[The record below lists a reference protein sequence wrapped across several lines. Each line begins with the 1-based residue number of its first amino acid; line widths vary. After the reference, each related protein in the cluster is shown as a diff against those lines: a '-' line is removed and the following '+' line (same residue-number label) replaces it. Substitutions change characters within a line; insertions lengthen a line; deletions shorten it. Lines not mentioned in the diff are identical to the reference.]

1 MRIST
6 VSERTDLSVDTLRY
20 YERIGL
26 IPPIDRSKNGVRDY
40 TETDIKRIE
49 FIKCLKKAGLSIKAL
64 TEYME
69 LLQQGDGTMEARK
82 EILVNQRKELASKL
96 EEMQETL
103 DFLDYKIGV
112 YEDRLFKKIEK
123 EIISAGD

>member
-1 MRIST
+1 MKIST
-6 VSERTDLSVDTLRY
+6 VSERTDLSADTLRY

-26 IPPIDRSKNGVRDY
+26 IPPIDRSNNGIRDY
-40 TETDIKRIE
+40 TETDIKRVE

-69 LLQQGDGTMEARK
+69 LLQQGDETLEVRK
-82 EILVNQRKELASKL
+82 EILINQREVLAAEI

-112 YEDRLFKKIEK
+112 YEDRIFRSVEK
-123 EIISAGD
+123 EIVQIEE

>member
-6 VSERTDLSVDTLRY
+6 ASERTDLSADTLRY

-26 IPPIDRSKNGVRDY
+26 IPTIGRTESGIRDY
-40 TETDIKRIE
+40 DDDDIKRIE
-49 FIKCLKKAGLSIKAL
+49 FIQCLKKAGLSIKAL

-69 LLQQGDGTMEARK
+69 LLQQGDETLEARK
-82 EILVNQRKELASKL
+82 AILISQRRELASQIQ
-96 EEMQETL
+96 EMQETL

-112 YEDRLFKKIEK
+112 YEDRIFRRAEK
-123 EIISAGD
+123 AIRSAEN